1 MFAEIAEMN
10 QTAQQNFIKRQ
21 LEPYGPGE
29 IDNLLR
35 VSEELKRI
43 AKLNRSVAM
52 ETRLQSQALIK
63 QQKEV
68 MQQARQSSASNSDGS
83 NTV

>member
-1 MFAEIAEMN
+1 MIH
-10 QTAQQNFIKRQ
+10 AQQNFIRSRS
-21 LEPYGPGE
+21 EPYGPGE
-29 IDNLLR
+29 IDNLFR
-35 VSEELKRI
+35 ISKELKKI
-43 AKLNRSVAM
+43 AKLNRPVAM
-52 ETRLQSQALIK
+52 LTRLQSQALIK

>member
-10 QTAQQNFIKRQ
+10 QTAQQNFIKSQ

-35 VSEELKRI
+35 ISEELKRT

-63 QQKEV
+63 HQKEV